1 MTAKQVGQRREQGAK
16 LSLLLPAAQ
25 GKAALHVWLLF
36 PLQGLLSPRELHGLA
51 PGEGTV
57 MAKCLFLGST
67 FPGPQCTAAC
77 GSFKGFWRFNPL
89 CKIFLL
95 SSWHTPPKYY
105 NSTAISRKPNFLQWG
120 WSHWAASHALPNKL
134 LWQEKLQ
141 TMLVPLS
148 QSLGRNL
155 SPSTA
160 SRNKSAQLTGSKNWV
175 LK

>member
-77 GSFKGFWRFNPL
+77 GSFEGF
-89 CKIFLL
+89 
-95 SSWHTPPKYY
+95 
-105 NSTAISRKPNFLQWG
+105 
-120 WSHWAASHALPNKL
+120 
-134 LWQEKLQ
+134 
-141 TMLVPLS
+141 
-148 QSLGRNL
+148 
-155 SPSTA
+155 
-160 SRNKSAQLTGSKNWV
+160 
-175 LK
+175 